1 MVWFGAYSFAGK
13 CGGDVMRF
21 LSLGAG
27 AIGGYFGGR
36 LVEGGADV
44 TFLVRE
50 RRKAELSARGLKI
63 ESRFGSFSSPV
74 LLVTAAEARGEPW
87 DVIFV
92 TCKAYDL
99 PSAIDT
105 LRLVMGSSTAILPFL
120 NGLDHIEVL
129 NGEFGRERVLGGLA
143 KIAATLR
150 ADGVIEHLNDWREIT
165 FGEQNGE
172 MSSRVK
178 AIKAAFD
185 ETSVLASAV
194 PNIMQSMWEKLV
206 HLATVAGMTSL
217 MRSAVGEIASVPAGS
232 EMLIKFLEMNA
243 AIASQEGFPI
253 SEAFLHEYREL
264 FHDTTSTYK
273 ASMLRDMERN
283 GPIEADHI
291 FGFLLDRAARHGLD
305 LTMHRLVYTNLKAYE
320 ARLMQR
326 LSR

>member
-1 MVWFGAYSFAGK
+1 
-13 CGGDVMRF
+13 MRF

-50 RRKAELSARGLKI
+50 RRKAQLLAGGLKI

-74 LLVTAAEARGEPW
+74 STMTASEAQGGLW

-105 LRLVMGSSTAILPFL
+105 LRPVMSPSTVILPFL
-120 NGLDHIEVL
+120 NGFDHIEIL
-129 NGEFGRERVLGGLA
+129 NREFGCERVLGGLA

-150 ADGVIEHLNDWREIT
+150 PDGVIEHLNDWRDVV

-172 MSSRVK
+172 MSPRVST
-178 AIKAAFD
+178 IKTSFD
-185 ETSVLASAV
+185 QTSVLASAV
-194 PNIMQSMWEKLV
+194 PNIIEIMWEKLV

-217 MRSAVGEIASVPAGS
+217 MRSSVGEIASVAGGS
-232 EMLIKFLEMNA
+232 ELLIKFLEANA
-243 AIASQEGFPI
+243 AIASREGFPV
-253 SEAFLHEYREL
+253 SEAFLRQYRHL
-264 FHDTTSTYK
+264 FRDTTSAYK
-273 ASMLRDMERN
+273 ASMLRDMERH
-283 GPIEADHI
+283 GPVEADHI
-291 FGFLLDRAARHGLD
+291 IGFILDRAARHGLD
-305 LTMHRLVYTNLKAYE
+305 VTMHRLVYANLKAYE
-320 ARLMQR
+320 ARRTKELCQ
-326 LSR
+326 

>member
-1 MVWFGAYSFAGK
+1 
-13 CGGDVMRF
+13 MRF

-36 LVEGGADV
+36 LIEGGADV

-50 RRKAELSARGLKI
+50 RRKAQLLTLGLKI

-74 LLVTAAEARGEPW
+74 PAMTASEARGRPW

-105 LRLVMGSSTAILPFL
+105 LRLVTASSTAILPFL
-120 NGLDHIEVL
+120 NGLDHMEVL
-129 NGEFGRERVLGGLA
+129 NREFGRERVLGGLV

-150 ADGVIEHLNDWREIT
+150 SDGVIEHLNDWRDFI

-172 MSSRVK
+172 MSARVK
-178 AIKAAFD
+178 AIEAAFD
-185 ETSVLASAV
+185 EKSVVARAV
-194 PNIMQSMWEKLV
+194 PNIMQLMWEKLV

-217 MRSAVGEIASVPAGS
+217 MRSAVGEIASVPGGS
-232 EMLIKFLEMNA
+232 EMLIKFLELNA
-243 AIASQEGFPI
+243 AIASLEGFPI
-253 SEAFLHEYREL
+253 SETVLRPYRDL
-264 FHDTTSTYK
+264 FHDARSTYK
-273 ASMLRDMERN
+273 ASMLRDMDRN

-291 FGFLLDRAARHGLD
+291 IGFVLDRAARHGLD
-305 LTMHRLVYTNLKAYE
+305 LTMHRLVYANLKAYE
-320 ARLMQR
+320 ARR
-326 LSR
+326 TKELSP